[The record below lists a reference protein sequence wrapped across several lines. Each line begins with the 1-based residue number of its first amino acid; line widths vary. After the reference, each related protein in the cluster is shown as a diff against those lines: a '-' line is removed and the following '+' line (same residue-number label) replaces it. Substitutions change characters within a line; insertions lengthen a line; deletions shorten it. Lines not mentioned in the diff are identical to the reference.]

1 MERLSD
7 SAVHIEHAEDDGSN
21 SNKTK
26 KSQINNANSNGG
38 KATKAMPDKIGGFKV
53 NKEGLLSD
61 PSAWKKL
68 SYSEKTKYWEAKNK
82 LVKEGVQFPTSKW
95 KSNKEGESGK
105 EADSAKDKA
114 IKTQHRTINKLQ
126 EKLKNAGKEE
136 KDASSDKTATK
147 SSLNNLTFA
156 EIVKKMPK
164 ENGDKI
170 ISYVKSK
177 IKVTKTSNIRFSLDS
192 VSPPPSLQSIYSATT
207 LAPFQ

>member
-1 MERLSD
+1 M
-7 SAVHIEHAEDDGSN
+7 
-21 SNKTK
+21 
-26 KSQINNANSNGG
+26 G
-38 KATKAMPDKIGGFKV
+38 KATKAIPDKIGGFKV

-105 EADSAKDKA
+105 EADSAKDKV

-136 KDASSDKTATK
+136 KDVSSDKTATK

-170 ISYVKSK
+170 ILYVKSK
-177 IKVTKTSNIRFSLDS
+177 IKVTKTSNIKFSSDS
-192 VSPPPSLQSIYSATT
+192 VGKVNNLSLSTGKHYVIVDGGADTG
-207 LAPFQ
+207 LK